1 MASSTVE
8 NYLKRIYVEQQ
19 SAPGTEVVSMKVLA
33 STMGVTSGTATSMA
47 KSLAD
52 SNLVSYEPYGGVKL
66 TDEGLAL
73 ALHVLRRHRLVESF
87 LVDVLGLDW
96 SEVHDDAER
105 LEHAISDKLLDR
117 IDEFLGFPSV
127 DPHGD
132 PIPSATGEI
141 RQVALTALTDVKAGS
156 EVRIARV
163 VDQDETFLRFVDRHH
178 LRPGTRATVL
188 EHDHAA
194 ETIVVQSG
202 KLPAVTMGIT
212 AAAKI
217 MVELARG

>member
-1 MASSTVE
+1 MPSSTVE
-8 NYLKRIYVEQQ
+8 NYLKRIYAEQQ
-19 SAPGTEVVSMKVLA
+19 AAPGVEVVSMKVLA

-52 SNLVSYEPYGGVKL
+52 SNLVAYEPYGGVKL
-66 TDEGLAL
+66 TDKGRSLAL
-73 ALHVLRRHRLVESF
+73 RVLRHHRLVECF

-132 PIPSATGEI
+132 PIPTSTGEI
-141 RQVALTALTDVKAGS
+141 RQVALTALADVDKGS

-163 VDQDETFLRFVDRHH
+163 LDQDEDFLRFVDRNH
-178 LRPGTRATVL
+178 LRPGTRARVL
-188 EHDHAA
+188 ENDHAA
-194 ETIVVQSG
+194 QTIVVQSG
-202 KLPAVTMGIT
+202 KLPAVTMGRP
-212 AAAKI
+212 AGARI